1 MNASTAPSPSPS
13 DSTDFQTCATGSR
26 TSLDGPRSARF
37 QFAGISAAR
46 LVLFV
51 LAIASLCWAMW
62 VTKELRRP
70 PADNLV
76 SVSISK
82 LVGDFVTAQA
92 RSNVPEDVAAI
103 QTALYMKSLDNV
115 LKARSAGGTTIL
127 VSEAVIAS
135 SARDITAEIRTE
147 TATKMAALS
156 APAALR
162 PAPSSA
168 SAPAQEI
175 TP

>member
-1 MNASTAPSPSPS
+1 MNASTTLSSSSS

-26 TSLDGPRSARF
+26 TSLDGPRTAGF

-62 VTKELRRP
+62 VTRQLTKP

-82 LVGDFVTAQA
+82 LVGDFVTVQA

-103 QTALYMKSLDNV
+103 QTALYMKSLDDV
-115 LKARSAGGTTIL
+115 LKARSSAGTTIL
-127 VSEAVIAS
+127 VSEAVIGS
-135 SARDITAEIRTE
+135 SARDITAEIRAE
-147 TATKMAALS
+147 TAIKMAALS
-156 APAALR
+156 VPTAPPSAQ
-162 PAPSSA
+162 SSA
-168 SAPAQEI
+168 SAQVREI
-175 TP
+175 TR